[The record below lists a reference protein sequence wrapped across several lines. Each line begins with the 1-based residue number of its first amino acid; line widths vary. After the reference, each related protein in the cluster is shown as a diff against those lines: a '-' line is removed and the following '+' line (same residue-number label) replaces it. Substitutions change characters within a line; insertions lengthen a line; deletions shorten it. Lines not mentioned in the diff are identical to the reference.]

1 MKTNKPLSL
10 VAIILMIPAII
21 LALKV
26 EPTSNEQI
34 TAVVFGVLSAIV
46 SYLSRD

>member
-1 MKTNKPLSL
+1 MKTNKPLLL
-10 VAIILMIPAII
+10 VAIILMMPAIM

-26 EPTSNEQI
+26 EPTSDEQI
-34 TAVVFGVLSAIV
+34 AAIVFGILSAIV

>member
-1 MKTNKPLSL
+1 MRTNKPLLL
-10 VAIILMIPAII
+10 VAIIFMMLAII

-26 EPTSNEQI
+26 EPTSDEQI
-34 TAVVFGVLSAIV
+34 TAVVFGILSAIV

>member
-1 MKTNKPLSL
+1 MRINKPLLL
-10 VAIILMIPAII
+10 VAIILMMPAII

-26 EPTSNEQI
+26 EPTIDEQI
-34 TAVVFGVLSAIV
+34 TAVIFGILSAIV

>member
-1 MKTNKPLSL
+1 MKTNKLLLL
-10 VAIILMIPAII
+10 VAIMLMMLSII
-21 LALKV
+21 LALHV

-34 TAVVFGVLSAIV
+34 AAVVFAILSAIV

>member
-1 MKTNKPLSL
+1 MQTNKQLLL

-34 TAVVFGVLSAIV
+34 TAVIFGVLSGIV

>member
-1 MKTNKPLSL
+1 MRTNKPLLL
-10 VAIILMIPAII
+10 VAIILMMLAII

-26 EPTSNEQI
+26 EPTSDEQI
-34 TAVVFGVLSAIV
+34 TAVVFAILSAIV

>member
-1 MKTNKPLSL
+1 MKTNKPLLL
-10 VAIILMIPAII
+10 VAIILMMPANI

-26 EPTSNEQI
+26 EPSSDEQI
-34 TAVVFGVLSAIV
+34 TAVVFGILSAIV

>member
-1 MKTNKPLSL
+1 MRINKPLLL
-10 VAIILMIPAII
+10 VAIILMVPAII

-34 TAVVFGVLSAIV
+34 TAVVFGILSAIV